1 MSSKRIEAVL
11 FDLGETLLVFGRIDR
26 TRLLEEAI
34 RASYDYLKELKQPV
48 GSFGIYRLF
57 HLWGIRWKVFRS
69 WQTGTDFDSLGLLKE
84 FGQKK
89 GYTLTDQQW
98 EELGWRWYMGLAK
111 QGGVQE
117 GTTQALQRLSEMN
130 LKLGLLSNTFIHRST
145 LERHMAQEGLLDY
158 LPVRLYSYELPK
170 RKPWTVAFEK
180 TAEAVGVAP
189 EKIAYVGDRLDN
201 DVEGAIKAGMIPVL
215 IRAYTNQTSRI
226 PPGLLCIDSIAQLPD
241 LIKRLNLEKR

>member
-1 MSSKRIEAVL
+1 MSSKRIEALL

-26 TRLLEEAI
+26 RRLLEEAI

-84 FGQKK
+84 FGRKK
-89 GYTLTDQQW
+89 GCTLTEQQW
-98 EELGWRWYMGLAK
+98 EELGWRWYRGLAQ
-111 QGGVQE
+111 QGGVKE
-117 GTTQALQRLSEMN
+117 GTAEALKRLSEMG

-158 LPVRLYSYELPK
+158 LPVRLYSYELPR
-170 RKPWTVAFEK
+170 RKPFAAAFEK

-189 EKIAYVGDRLDN
+189 ERIVYVGDRLDN
-201 DVEGAIKAGMIPVL
+201 DVEGARKVGMTPVL
-215 IRAYTNQTSRI
+215 IRAYTNKAIKI
-226 PPGLLCIDSIAQLPD
+226 PPGLLCIDSIAQLPE
-241 LIKRLNLEKR
+241 LIKRLNSGQR